1 MITHPNDLPKISYE
15 EFKEINYDLIV
26 PLDMKIDIPEFLEQ
40 IEPYR
45 KDFRRWGEKRSKYP
59 RYGISLKNL
68 DGRIDSELDPAC
80 YPLDQWWA
88 LYPDKMYWDHDFK
101 VETELMNL
109 PCMRALEPV
118 REHMIRS
125 SILRWDYSG
134 HLVPHVDIKKDYITH
149 FRLWGTNTDDNA
161 YSLLY
166 GNQVITD
173 FEPGRLYMIDTTE
186 THSAIALDDDVYTFF
201 IALDLTAK
209 DTLISPS
216 NPKFP

>member
-1 MITHPNDLPKISYE
+1 MIIVKVTFQIPKDLDLATLKGKFE
-15 EFKEINYDLIV
+15 ETA
-26 PLDMKIDIPEFLEQ
+26 PM
-40 IEPYR
+40 YR
-45 KDFRRWGEKRSKYP
+45 DTKD
-59 RYGISLKNL
+59 
-68 DGRIDSELDPAC
+68 
-80 YPLDQWWA
+80 
-88 LYPDKMYWDHDFK
+88 
-101 VETELMNL
+101 
-109 PCMRALEPV
+109 
-118 REHMIRS
+118 
-125 SILRWDYSG
+125 
-134 HLVPHVDIKKDYITH
+134 VDIKKDYITH